1 MAKFTL
7 AAAPTFKLTVNIP
20 VAGGDELELD
30 GVFNHRDLD
39 ELRAAEKESR
49 EAQEQAREA
58 GDAVKELKAMA
69 GFILFI
75 MHSWPI
81 DEPLDDLNVIKAC
94 VNYPR
99 FFDSV
104 TMAYTR
110 ELWCLRE
117 KR

>member
-7 AAAPTFKLTVNIP
+7 AAAPTFNLTIKIP
-20 VAGGDELELD
+20 VAGGGELD
-30 GVFNHRDLD
+30 LDAVFNHRDLD
-39 ELRAAEKESR
+39 ELRAAEKASR
-49 EAQEQAREA
+49 DAQEQARA
-58 GDAVKELKAMA
+58 DGDAVKELKAMA

-81 DEPLDDLNVIKAC
+81 DEQLDELNVIKAC

-99 FFDSV
+99 FFDAV
-104 TMAYTR
+104 TMGYTR

-117 KR
+117 KL